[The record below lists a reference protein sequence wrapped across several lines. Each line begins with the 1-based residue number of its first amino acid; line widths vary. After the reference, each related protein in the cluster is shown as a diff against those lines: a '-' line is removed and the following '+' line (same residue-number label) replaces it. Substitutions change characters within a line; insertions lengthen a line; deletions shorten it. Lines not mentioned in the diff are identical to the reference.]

1 MTNSVTK
8 NLLAALAIFT
18 VASGCAATS
27 QETESQ
33 TTVARSNDTDPKAK
47 KAPADG
53 RRIMEGIDFGN
64 SGFGGFVFR

>member
-1 MTNSVTK
+1 MTNSGTR
-8 NLLAALAIFT
+8 NLLAALAILA
-18 VASGCAATS
+18 VVSGCAATS
-27 QETESQ
+27 SDADSQ

-47 KAPADG
+47 KAPTDG